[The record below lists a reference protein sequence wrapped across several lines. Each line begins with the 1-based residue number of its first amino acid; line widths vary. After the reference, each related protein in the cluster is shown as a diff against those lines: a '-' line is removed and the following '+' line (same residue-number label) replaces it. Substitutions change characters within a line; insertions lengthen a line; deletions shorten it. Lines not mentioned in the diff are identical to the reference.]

1 MAGWL
6 LENGANANYRYGG
19 GYSPLLTAAANGYLE
34 IVKML
39 LRHGADLHVKTN
51 DGKTARSFAEE
62 RGHAAV
68 AEFLRSR
75 GAA

>member
-1 MAGWL
+1 M
-6 LENGANANYRYGG
+6 
-19 GYSPLLTAAANGYLE
+19 LTAAANGHLE

-51 DGKTARSFAEE
+51 DGKTARSFAED
-62 RGHAAV
+62 RGRAAV

>member
-1 MAGWL
+1 MALTLTTAMAG
-6 LENGANANYRYGG
+6 
-19 GYSPLLTAAANGYLE
+19 YSLLLTAAANGHLE

-39 LRHGADLHVKTN
+39 MRHGADLHAKTN
-51 DGKTARSFAEE
+51 DGKTVRNFAED

-75 GAA
+75 DAA

>member
-1 MAGWL
+1 MALTLTTAMAG
-6 LENGANANYRYGG
+6 
-19 GYSPLLTAAANGYLE
+19 YSLLLTAAANGHLE

-39 LRHGADLHVKTN
+39 MRHGADLHAKTN
-51 DGKTARSFAEE
+51 DGKTARNFAED

-75 GAA
+75 DAA

>member
-1 MAGWL
+1 M
-6 LENGANANYRYGG
+6 
-19 GYSPLLTAAANGYLE
+19 LTAAANGHLE